1 MMPKTVFGIIKD
13 RLWVCQNTVDMALPT
28 AILRVNKYEI
38 TSVFG
43 KMM

>member
-1 MMPKTVFGIIKD
+1 MQKTVFCILKD
-13 RLWVCQNTVDMALPT
+13 RLWVCQNTVEIALPT